1 MSQIL
6 IARSIAEEAHLGQFR
21 RDGKTPYIEHP
32 RQVSH
37 RLYHLDDNYIAA
49 AWLHDVI
56 EDNSNFTLNSLRDR
70 GVNEKI
76 ISAVDCSSSWFSIIP
91 FYLSFIYYQMWLA
104 V

>member
-6 IARSIAEEAHLGQFR
+6 LARSIAEEAHLGQFR

-70 GVNEKI
+70 GDNGTNR
-76 ISAVDCSSSWFSIIP
+76 F
-91 FYLSFIYYQMWLA
+91 L
-104 V
+104 